1 MLFQIVSQVTTN
13 YYMNSVLQFAMK
25 AMFMFLVLLIFNNIL
40 ASAGGCSYNE
50 SWFENMPVDHFSFE
64 NSDTFRLRYLINT
77 ENWNSDGGPIFFY
90 CGNEG
95 SVEGFAEN
103 TGFMWE
109 NAKDFGAMVVFAEH
123 RYYGK
128 SLPFGNESSS
138 NLGKLNSEQ
147 AMADYAVLINWLKT
161 NITGAKS
168 SAVIAFGGSYGG
180 MLAAWMRTKYPHLVD
195 GAIAA
200 SAPVA
205 QFSGMTVCS
214 SFSDITT
221 EVYRNASPSCA
232 LSIKRSWPIIRKWGK
247 TAEGR
252 LDLAKMFRL
261 CNETQFT
268 SKKNVTQLVNW
279 LTDIYGT
286 LAMVNYPY
294 ATEFLKP
301 VPAWPVKA
309 SDEDSVA
316 CQFLNDTEVGETELL
331 HRIYSTISIYTNFTG
346 KKPCNLLEN
355 DYGDS
360 VDGKLWDYQAC
371 TEMVMPMCNTKD
383 SMFEQSDWNLTEFSD
398 ECFEKFKVRPRPD
411 WAIINYGG
419 RKLESAT
426 NVVFSNGWLD
436 PWRGGGIV
444 NSHFRGVAALIV
456 EDGAHH
462 YDLRGS
468 NSADTASVQTVR
480 LLELGFMRKWIKNS
494 SLRQNRPFYYRKG
507 NAEQMS
513 RNCPPGWN
521 DPPPTIPISS
531 NLTKFGSARELLRQR
546 VVHPIEH
553 AYPLS
558 CASNSSTFNTEPS
571 SSSELNRL
579 PPMVSNKSTVPTTIF
594 SHDDDPSGDV
604 DIHTQ
609 QQQNSVEFTD
619 EELLSKLSIC
629 LEKCSNI
636 PSLSRENIIK
646 RIQLLKEA
654 LGMSISSDCR
664 MKLNQLVDYLS
675 NERYKKAYELHSAMM
690 LYHFEEVHT
699 WMVGVKALIL
709 ECLKEKH
716 CILMRWS
723 FVLFRES
730 KNIVDQY
737 KFWQV
742 VKSPGSSKSKQFGK
756 RKIHHTVR
764 LRHINTLKVQLDAEY
779 EVMKCL
785 ASPYLSKEEE
795 EAWHLEYGTTDQ
807 QRAKFEEEEKQKRMP
822 GVAKRVTGVV
832 KVDRMKGNIGN
843 LLHSPRT
850 VEHHL
855 HHLTSLDRF
864 E

>member
-1 MLFQIVSQVTTN
+1 MVQLLKLR
-13 YYMNSVLQFAMK
+13 VLQFVMK
-25 AMFMFLVLLIFNNIL
+25 AMFMFLVLLICNNIL

-161 NITGAKS
+161 NITGAKN

-232 LSIKRSWPIIRKWGK
+232 LSIKRSWPIIP
-247 TAEGR
+247 EGR

-480 LLELGFMRKWIKNS
+480 LLELGFIRKWIKNS
-494 SLRQNRPFYYRKG
+494 SLRQNRPFYYTKG
-507 NAEQMS
+507 NAEQQGKHHQEDS
-513 RNCPPGWN
+513 TVERSIGNVDLLGLQN
-521 DPPPTIPISS
+521 EI
-531 NLTKFGSARELLRQR
+531 KSAR
-546 VVHPIEH
+546 
-553 AYPLS
+553 
-558 CASNSSTFNTEPS
+558 
-571 SSSELNRL
+571 RL
-579 PPMVSNKSTVPTTIF
+579 
-594 SHDDDPSGDV
+594 
-604 DIHTQ
+604 
-609 QQQNSVEFTD
+609 
-619 EELLSKLSIC
+619 
-629 LEKCSNI
+629 
-636 PSLSRENIIK
+636 
-646 RIQLLKEA
+646 
-654 LGMSISSDCR
+654 
-664 MKLNQLVDYLS
+664 
-675 NERYKKAYELHSAMM
+675 
-690 LYHFEEVHT
+690 
-699 WMVGVKALIL
+699 
-709 ECLKEKH
+709 
-716 CILMRWS
+716 
-723 FVLFRES
+723 
-730 KNIVDQY
+730 
-737 KFWQV
+737 
-742 VKSPGSSKSKQFGK
+742 K

-764 LRHINTLKVQLDAEY
+764 LRHINTLKAQLDAEY

-807 QRAKFEEEEKQKRMP
+807 QRANSSKQWIARHLRDPYVVRCRSENYRCRSAFKLLEIDDRFQILKP
-822 GVAKRVTGVV
+822 GMLVLDLGSSPGSWSQVLSRRVNSV
-832 KVDRMKGNIGN
+832 KLGSKPFGKVFAVDRQPMEPLDGVTWLGPLDLSVGDSVNVLLQRRRSLTDGGEPLDAVVSDMAPNATGCASVDHERIVQLGFLSLSIAIRCLKLADRSFFLCKLWQGVEQWHFADEIKRHFGNFKIVKPTASRKESAELYFLARQFKG
-843 LLHSPRT
+843 
-850 VEHHL
+850 
-855 HHLTSLDRF
+855 
-864 E
+864 